1 MTKQA
6 KWVFDSPA
14 THQPTKVE
22 MGDVIAVSSTPN
34 EIAAAVPL
42 GGTLRRKI
50 KKIN

>member
-6 KWVFDSPA
+6 KRVLDLPA

-22 MGDVIAVSSTPN
+22 MGDVIAVGSTPN
-34 EIAAAVPL
+34 EIAATVPL

-50 KKIN
+50 KKTN